1 MTIGRRDAAALL
13 ARHGLAPKRSLGQNF
28 VVDPN
33 TVRRIARLAGVG
45 AGDHVVEVGA
55 GLGALTL
62 ALAETGAAVT
72 AVEVDAH
79 LVPVLEEV
87 LAGTGAR
94 VVHGDAMAL
103 DWDGLLAA
111 AGRWSLVAN
120 LPYNVATPLV
130 LDVLDDVPAVDRL
143 LVMVQAE
150 VGERLAAGP
159 GDPAYGIPSVKVA
172 YWATAQVVGRVPPT
186 VFLPRPRVDSAL
198 VRITRR
204 PVPATPADPARL
216 FALVRAG
223 FGQRRK
229 TLRRSLAGLVDADAF
244 AAAGVDPGARAEDL
258 SVEDWGRLASA

>member
-1 MTIGRRDAAALL
+1 
-13 ARHGLAPKRSLGQNF
+13 
-28 VVDPN
+28 
-33 TVRRIARLAGVG
+33 
-45 AGDHVVEVGA
+45 
-55 GLGALTL
+55 
-62 ALAETGAAVT
+62 
-72 AVEVDAH
+72 
-79 LVPVLEEV
+79 
-87 LAGTGAR
+87 
-94 VVHGDAMAL
+94 
-103 DWDGLLAA
+103 
-111 AGRWSLVAN
+111 
-120 LPYNVATPLV
+120 
-130 LDVLDDVPAVDRL
+130 VPAVDRL